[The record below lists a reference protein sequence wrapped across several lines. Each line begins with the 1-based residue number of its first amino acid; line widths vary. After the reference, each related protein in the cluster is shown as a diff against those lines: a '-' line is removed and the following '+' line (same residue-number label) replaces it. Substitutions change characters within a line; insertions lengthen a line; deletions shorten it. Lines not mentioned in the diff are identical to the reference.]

1 MTGTSVLNR
10 ALKLSVG
17 EGGARL
23 IGVATFALLARA
35 LGVSDFGT
43 FSFALSTALLLGV
56 LVDMGQNVHLG
67 RVVARDSE
75 TGATAF
81 PRVVLNKLVLAAGV
95 LLAVWLVLPV
105 FGFNAEERAM
115 VVIMGMWA
123 ASLSILDSL
132 RAIARATYHVW
143 HDATVNTLESLGRLV
158 AVLLA
163 WALGA
168 SLIGYGIA
176 FVIEASLAAVL
187 FYSLLRRRV
196 RIGSRLTDFVR
207 HKTFL
212 RESATVGVV
221 ALATAGF
228 YRIDQILVQ
237 GIAGPAENGLY
248 GAAARI
254 IFTATAASVLVVM
267 AAYPEMA
274 SSASQPREYVGALR
288 RALGLAVGASTAVAL
303 VLLVFAGPIVRL
315 LLGAEFAGAVPLVR
329 VMSGVV
335 IFNSFAVVGLY
346 SASSLGR
353 ERRSLVV
360 VVVMLCLSVLAALVV
375 IPRYG
380 ALGAAWVSTLGE
392 LGLAAGL
399 MVVSMDMIRR
409 ILPEWRESRWRTGGG
424 A

>member
-1 MTGTSVLNR
+1 
-10 ALKLSVG
+10 
-17 EGGARL
+17 
-23 IGVATFALLARA
+23 
-35 LGVSDFGT
+35 
-43 FSFALSTALLLGV
+43 
-56 LVDMGQNVHLG
+56 
-67 RVVARDSE
+67 
-75 TGATAF
+75 
-81 PRVVLNKLVLAAGV
+81 
-95 LLAVWLVLPV
+95 
-105 FGFNAEERAM
+105 
-115 VVIMGMWA
+115 
-123 ASLSILDSL
+123 
-132 RAIARATYHVW
+132 
-143 HDATVNTLESLGRLV
+143 
-158 AVLLA
+158 
-163 WALGA
+163 
-168 SLIGYGIA
+168 
-176 FVIEASLAAVL
+176 
-187 FYSLLRRRV
+187 
-196 RIGSRLTDFVR
+196 
-207 HKTFL
+207 
-212 RESATVGVV
+212 
-221 ALATAGF
+221 
-228 YRIDQILVQ
+228 
-237 GIAGPAENGLY
+237 
-248 GAAARI
+248 
-254 IFTATAASVLVVM
+254 
-267 AAYPEMA
+267 
-274 SSASQPREYVGALR
+274 LR